1 MLTRGEFFLFYLFT
15 IIYFY
20 FFLKKDFKNLV
31 LSVILALII
40 LSPYL
45 YRNYSIFNELTLT
58 KSFGYNLLKKIEII
72 KLKVFVALLRI
83 FVKPPKRL
91 MERGRIS

>member
-20 FFLKKDFKNLV
+20 FFLEKNFKNLIF
-31 LSVILALII
+31 SVILAILI

-45 YRNYSIFNELTLT
+45 YRNYNLFNELTLT
-58 KSFGYNLLKKIEII
+58 KSFGYNLLKGNNPNF
-72 KLKVFVALLRI
+72 KVEEMQF
-83 FVKPPKRL
+83 
-91 MERGRIS
+91 S